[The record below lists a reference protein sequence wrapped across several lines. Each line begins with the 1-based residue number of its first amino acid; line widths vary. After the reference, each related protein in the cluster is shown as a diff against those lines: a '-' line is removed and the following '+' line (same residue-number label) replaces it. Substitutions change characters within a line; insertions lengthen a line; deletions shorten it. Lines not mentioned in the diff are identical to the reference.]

1 MAAALLAVGTR
12 RMDWEDPR
20 GRDVRDVALDSV
32 ADGIAGGWRR
42 GGGVVV
48 EEGNVGRCGD
58 ETSPPL
64 EGAGV
69 CRGSEPSEYVAVN
82 MSLCVRSLGSNR
94 VGGKRYTREAIDVE
108 FRNPLYSAKMTE
120 GRRTK

>member
-1 MAAALLAVGTR
+1 MRMVAAVPGVAVGEVR
-12 RMDWEDPR
+12 RAAVGCAGR
-20 GRDVRDVALDSV
+20 GIAGDAV

-58 ETSPPL
+58 ETSPSP

-69 CRGSEPSEYVAVN
+69 
-82 MSLCVRSLGSNR
+82 RS
-94 VGGKRYTREAIDVE
+94 
-108 FRNPLYSAKMTE
+108 
-120 GRRTK
+120 

>member
-1 MAAALLAVGTR
+1 MRMAAALLAVGTM

-20 GRDVRDVALDSV
+20 GCVVRDVALDAV
-32 ADGIAGGWRR
+32 ADGIAGGWCR

-58 ETSPPL
+58 ETSPSP

-69 CRGSEPSEYVAVN
+69 RP
-82 MSLCVRSLGSNR
+82 
-94 VGGKRYTREAIDVE
+94 
-108 FRNPLYSAKMTE
+108 
-120 GRRTK
+120 